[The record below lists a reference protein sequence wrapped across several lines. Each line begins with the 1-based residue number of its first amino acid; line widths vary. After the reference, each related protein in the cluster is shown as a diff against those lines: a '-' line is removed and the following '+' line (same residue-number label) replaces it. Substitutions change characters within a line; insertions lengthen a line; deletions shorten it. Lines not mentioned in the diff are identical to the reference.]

1 MNFINRLTSETEY
14 NQAKLAKSIGC
25 SRQLVGLWLKGEV
38 RINRQHTKQ
47 LLQIAEQAG
56 LKPTYEELLEIASA

>member
-1 MNFINRLTSETEY
+1 MNFIKRLTDGTHY
-14 NQAKLAKSIGC
+14 NQATLAKTVGC

-47 LLQIAEQAG
+47 LLQIAGQAG